1 MFPCVEYKC
10 IYDDY
15 KPLAIG
21 RLFDGSRT
29 GKNFE
34 IDSDDE
40 DYWIACDVFT
50 STQEIW
56 FRCKNYHK

>member
-1 MFPCVEYKC
+1 MCGN
-10 IYDDY
+10 DY

-21 RLFDGSRT
+21 QLFDGSRT